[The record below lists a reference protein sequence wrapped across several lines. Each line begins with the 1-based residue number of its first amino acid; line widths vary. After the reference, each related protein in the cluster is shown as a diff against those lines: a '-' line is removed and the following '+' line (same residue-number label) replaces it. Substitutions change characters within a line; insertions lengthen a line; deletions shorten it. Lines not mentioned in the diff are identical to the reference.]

1 MPVKVLFPHG
11 ARFVICAWRVG
22 EEEVTAT
29 EAFINSLI
37 EAKNPDAESLLYEL
51 EKASNH
57 GPSRNIEKFRYL
69 SGTGQGL
76 VEFKARGGSRVLGFV
91 DSDRRR
97 VICSHGIPKLKPKR
111 FEREMEKA
119 QGIRNT
125 YLIESMEDGKY
136 VN

>member
-29 EAFINSLI
+29 EAFIFGLI

-57 GPSRNIEKFRYL
+57 GPSRNVEKFRYL

-76 VEFKARGGSRVLGFV
+76 VEFKARRGSRVLAFI
-91 DSDRRR
+91 DADRRR
-97 VICSHGIPKLKPKR
+97 IVCTHGIPKLKPRR

-119 QGIRNT
+119 HEIRNA
-125 YLIESMEDGKY
+125 YLIETMEVGKY